1 MPDSPNLILP
11 YLAAAQAQK
20 HVTHNEALSLLD
32 GLVQLAVASR
42 ATATPPPTPLDGVRY
57 LVPVAATGEWAS
69 NVGKIALR
77 MEGAWR
83 YIAPVEGFTLWVSDE
98 DKFLT
103 FNGTTWAELAGGGG
117 GTPSTLPLLGI
128 NATAD
133 ATNKLTVASS
143 AVLLNNI
150 GAGVQV
156 KLNKNAATDTASLL
170 FQTGFSGR
178 AEMGTAGDDD
188 FHFKVS
194 VDGAAFTEAIVVQAA
209 TGRVTLK
216 NAPVVDPQ
224 ASDPASPV
232 NGQLWYNAT
241 TAKFRV
247 REAGISRDVFASDTS
262 TLGLIAARH
271 LLMG

>member
-57 LVPVAATGEWAS
+57 LVPVAATGEWS
-69 NVGKIALR
+69 TNVGKIALR

-83 YIAPVEGFTLWVSDE
+83 YVTPVEGFALWVSDE

-103 FNGTTWAELAGGGG
+103 FNGTTWAELAGGGSAP
-117 GTPSTLPLLGI
+117 TTLPLLGI

-150 GAGVQV
+150 GNGVQV
-156 KLNKNAATDTASLL
+156 KLNKNAAADTASLL

-178 AEMGTAGDDD
+178 AEMGTTGDDD

-194 VDGAAFTEAIVVQAA
+194 ANGSTFTEAIVVQASS
-209 TGRVTLK
+209 GRVTLK
-216 NAPVVDPQ
+216 NAPVIDP
-224 ASDPASPV
+224 AAADPASPV

-241 TAKFRV
+241 TSKFRV
-247 REAGISRDVFASDTS
+247 QEAGIVRDVFATDPNTMGVI
-262 TLGLIAARH
+262 TARH
-271 LLMG
+271 LVVG

>member
-1 MPDSPNLILP
+1 MPDSPNLFLP

-42 ATATPPPTPLDGVRY
+42 ATATPPTTPADGVRY
-57 LVPVAATGEWAS
+57 LVPAGATGEWSA

-83 YIAPVEGFTLWVSDE
+83 YVTPIEGFALWVSDE

-103 FNGTTWAELAGGGG
+103 FNGTTWAELAGGG

-143 AVLLNNI
+143 ALLFNNI
-150 GAGVQV
+150 GNGVQV
-156 KLNKNAATDTASLL
+156 KLNKNAASDTASLL

-194 VDGAAFTEAIVVQAA
+194 SNGSSFTEAIVVQASS
-209 TGRVTLK
+209 GRVTLK
-216 NAPVVDPQ
+216 NAPVIDPQ
-224 ASDPASPV
+224 AADPASPV
-232 NGQLWYNAT
+232 NGQLWYNST
-241 TAKFRV
+241 TAKFRLQ
-247 REAGISRDVFASDTS
+247 EAGVVRDAFGSDPN
-262 TLGLIAARH
+262 LPGLIAARH
-271 LLMG
+271 LSMS

>member
-42 ATATPPPTPLDGVRY
+42 ATATPPPTPLDGLRY
-57 LVPVAATGEWAS
+57 LVPVAATGEWAT

-83 YIAPVEGFTLWVSDE
+83 YVTPVEGFTLWVSDE

-117 GTPSTLPLLGI
+117 TPSSLPLLGI

-133 ATNKLTVASS
+133 ATNKFVVASS
-143 AVLLNNI
+143 ALLLNHI
-150 GAGVQV
+150 GNGVQV
-156 KLNKNAATDTASLL
+156 KLNKNAAADTASLL

-178 AEMGTAGDDD
+178 AEMGVTGDDD

-194 VDGAAFTEAIVVQAA
+194 ADGSTFREAIVVQAA
-209 TGRVTLK
+209 SGRVTLK
-216 NAPVVDPQ
+216 NAPVIDP
-224 ASDPASPV
+224 AAGDPASPV
-232 NGQLWYNAT
+232 NGQLWYNST

-247 REAGISRDVFASDTS
+247 QEAGVVRDVFATDPNV
-262 TLGLIAARH
+262 LGLITSRH
-271 LLMG
+271 LVMN